1 MSAQPVPQHP
11 SPDGPIAGMHL
22 TVDIG
27 FAVLLIVCAVRYFT
41 YHPLADGGWTV
52 LLLALGSG
60 IAYAVAAIGPA
71 RTRRRA
77 VGVLAATGLWLPLAV
92 IAPSFG
98 WCAFALFFAVH
109 RVLPRGPAS
118 LVSAAIVVAVSA
130 GLLLMSRGE
139 DLGLV
144 LGPFFGGLVLFFAYD
159 ALDRALENR
168 RRLIAELVEA
178 REQLARSE
186 REAGALAER
195 TRVAGELHDTVVQR
209 TASALLLLE
218 TDEAASGRNPAAVA
232 DAREVL
238 REALAETRQL
248 MHGLSRARS
257 DDRSLTEMISDLAA
271 QHGAAF
277 SAVGDERP
285 PGEEAAHA
293 LLRVAQEALVN
304 AGKHARASA
313 VHVTLTYF
321 DGAVGVDIAD
331 DGVGFAPEARPA
343 DPDGY
348 GLRAMAWRVE
358 SLGGVFSLESAPG
371 HGTVVAGVIP
381 VGSRIGEDR

>member
-1 MSAQPVPQHP
+1 M
-11 SPDGPIAGMHL
+11 
-22 TVDIG
+22 
-27 FAVLLIVCAVRYFT
+27 
-41 YHPLADGGWTV
+41 
-52 LLLALGSG
+52 
-60 IAYAVAAIGPA
+60 
-71 RTRRRA
+71 
-77 VGVLAATGLWLPLAV
+77 
-92 IAPSFG
+92 
-98 WCAFALFFAVH
+98 
-109 RVLPRGPAS
+109 
-118 LVSAAIVVAVSA
+118 
-130 GLLLMSRGE
+130 
-139 DLGLV
+139 
-144 LGPFFGGLVLFFAYD
+144 
-159 ALDRALENR
+159 
-168 RRLIAELVEA
+168 
-178 REQLARSE
+178 
-186 REAGALAER
+186 
-195 TRVAGELHDTVVQR
+195 VQR

-257 DDRSLTEMISDLAA
+257 DDRSLTEMISDLAV

-304 AGKHARASA
+304 AGKHSRASA